1 MPDPESRARRFRER
15 AAECLQHAETAS
27 TTDIREHYRMIA
39 EHYTN
44 LAVAEEAY
52 AKRHR
57 PDD

>member
-39 EHYTN
+39 EHYT
-44 LAVAEEAY
+44 
-52 AKRHR
+52 KRHR